1 MGVEN
6 YTFVSRTS
14 HESIPTFQRLEG
26 VVDDRDKVVRDGFAL
41 RMAGKRQF
49 ARCFPIVRKKNSP
62 NVFVTG
68 LPILTGEVNRLGIL

>member
-1 MGVEN
+1 MSVEK

-14 HESIPTFQRLEG
+14 HESIPIFQRLEG

-49 ARCFPIVRKKNSP
+49 ARCFLVVRKNLP
-62 NVFVTG
+62 NIFVTG
-68 LPILTGEVNRLGIL
+68 LPILTGEVNGLSIF

>member
-1 MGVEN
+1 MSVQN
-6 YTFVSRTS
+6 YTFISRTS

-49 ARCFPIVRKKNSP
+49 ARYFPVVRKN
-62 NVFVTG
+62 
-68 LPILTGEVNRLGIL
+68 LTEYVRNWSSNTNG